1 MVSSPQDLI
10 ITPSDFIAEKQG
22 KIRDTYKIGHKIGDG
37 AFGSVRKITHRKT
50 QEVRAV
56 KTISKNSLSE
66 EEKQSFFNEVAV
78 LKAVDHPNILKLYEF
93 Y

>member
-1 MVSSPQDLI
+1 M
-10 ITPSDFIAEKQG
+10 
-22 KIRDTYKIGHKIGDG
+22 GDG

-50 QEVRAV
+50 GEVRAV